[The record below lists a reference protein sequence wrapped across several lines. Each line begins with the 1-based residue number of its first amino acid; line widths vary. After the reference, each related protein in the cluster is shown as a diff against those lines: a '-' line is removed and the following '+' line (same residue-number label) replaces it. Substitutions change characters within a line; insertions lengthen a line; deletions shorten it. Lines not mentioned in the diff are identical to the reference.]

1 MKFVVGSEPDE
12 FLVFTCVLPSEQKS
26 TESVD
31 LQFACKG
38 RLNLKPSVVL
48 VRCAGICSNSFTHC
62 PTCMHGRRDHGWFHQ
77 LFFFNRNSRSFFLLC
92 EIRQNCDGQSLKV

>member
-12 FLVFTCVLPSEQKS
+12 FLMFTCVLPSELKS

-31 LQFACKG
+31 LQFECKG

-62 PTCMHGRRDHGWFHQ
+62 PTCMHGRCDLGWFLQ
-77 LFFFNRNSRSFFLLC
+77 VLFFTRNSRSFFSC
-92 EIRQNCDGQSLKV
+92 EIRQNCVGQSLNV